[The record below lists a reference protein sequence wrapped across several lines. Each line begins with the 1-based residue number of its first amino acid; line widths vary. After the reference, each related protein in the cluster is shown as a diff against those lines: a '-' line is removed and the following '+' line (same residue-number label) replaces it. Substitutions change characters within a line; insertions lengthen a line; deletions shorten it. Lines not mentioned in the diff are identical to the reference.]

1 MLPFKIQVVFVSV
14 VSALAVLGITN
25 VGTAPHVRSPIS
37 ADEFVRAVA
46 TQRKPL
52 IDMYFNEHRDPNA
65 RAKQDRPLILA
76 AALQQ
81 DWDTVRRLLKAG
93 ACVDLA
99 DETGLTPLMA
109 ASMHGNLGIIKTF
122 IPLVTNVAA
131 RDRSGRSALHYAVG
145 SDKAEAVLLLPLLP
159 DLTSAC
165 RDGRDLLAMALDTGN
180 TNIVGAVLNR
190 IPRLSQW
197 TPSTQR
203 ALEGALEAGNKDQI
217 KLLLAKH
224 DAPPSVE
231 DTNTPLL
238 AHAIASNDKSLLN
251 TLLACGADP
260 NTVLPNQ
267 PDKDFLALLPSK
279 SLRNYLSYDRGVTIL
294 MLAAGLGQPEHVS
307 ALLEA
312 GADKNRKTER
322 SKMLALYLAARTDE
336 WRCTQIL
343 LGSGPPPDQLRIE
356 ISLSSQQAALIK
368 EGVPIFSTRISTGRE
383 GFNTRAGSYVITDK
397 NRSHRSTIYHVDMP
411 YFMRLSCAD
420 FGMHAGVVP
429 NYPASHG
436 CIRLPSE
443 AARKLFT
450 EIPVGT
456 LVTVK

>member
-1 MLPFKIQVVFVSV
+1 MLSIKTQAVFAGVVA
-14 VSALAVLGITN
+14 ALAVLVITKL
-25 VGTAPHVRSPIS
+25 GTAPHVYSPIS
-37 ADEFVRAVA
+37 ADEFVRALA
-46 TQRKPL
+46 DQRKPL
-52 IDMYFNEHRDPNA
+52 IDMYFSEHRDPNA

-76 AALQQ
+76 AALHQ
-81 DWDTVRRLLKAG
+81 DWETVRRLLKAG

-109 ASMHGNLGIIKTF
+109 ASMHGNLETIKTF

-131 RDRSGRSALHYAVG
+131 KDRSGRSALHYAVG
-145 SDKAEAVLLLPLLP
+145 SDKPAAVLLLPLMP
-159 DLTSAC
+159 DLTSPC
-165 RDGRDLLAMALDTGN
+165 QDGRDLLAMALDTGN
-180 TNIVGAVLNR
+180 TKIVGAVLDR
-190 IPRLSQW
+190 IPRLQQW
-197 TPSTQR
+197 TASTRR
-203 ALEGALEAGNKDQI
+203 ALAAAVEAGNKDQVRM
-217 KLLLAKH
+217 LFAKH
-224 DAPPSVE
+224 DAPPTVE
-231 DTNTPLL
+231 GTTTPLL
-238 AHAIASNDKSLLN
+238 AHAIVSNDKSLLDS
-251 TLLACGADP
+251 LLASGADP

-279 SLRNYLSYDRGVTIL
+279 SLRNYLSYDRGVTVL
-294 MLAAGLGQPEHVS
+294 MLAAGLGQADYVR
-307 ALLEA
+307 ALLDA

-368 EGVPIFSTRISTGRE
+368 EGVPIFSTRVSTGRE
-383 GFNTRAGSYVITDK
+383 GYTTRTGSYVITDK

-443 AARKLFT
+443 AARRLFT

>member
-1 MLPFKIQVVFVSV
+1 MLSFKTQAVFAGVLAAV
-14 VSALAVLGITN
+14 AVLGITHL
-25 VGTAPHVRSPIS
+25 GTAPEVYSPIS
-37 ADEFVRAVA
+37 PDEFVRAVA
-46 TQRKPL
+46 AQRKPL
-52 IDMYFNEHRDPNA
+52 IDMYFSQHCNPNA

-76 AALQQ
+76 AALNQ
-81 DWDTVRRLLKAG
+81 DWETVRRLLKAG

-109 ASMHGNLGIIKTF
+109 ASMHGNLEIINTF

-131 RDRSGRSALHYAVG
+131 KDRSGRSALHYAVG
-145 SDKAEAVLLLPLLP
+145 SDKAAAVLLLPLMP
-159 DLTSAC
+159 DLINSC

-180 TNIVGAVLNR
+180 TQIVGAVLNR
-190 IPRLSQW
+190 IPRMSQW
-197 TPSTQR
+197 TPSTGR
-203 ALEGALEAGNKDQI
+203 ALKAALDAGNKDQVSM
-217 KLLLAKH
+217 LLAKH
-224 DAPPSVE
+224 DAPPTVE
-231 DTNTPLL
+231 GTNTPLL
-238 AHAIASNDKSLLN
+238 AHAIASNDKTFLN

-267 PDKDFLALLPSK
+267 PDKDFLALLPPK
-279 SLRNYLSYDRGVTIL
+279 SLRNYLSYDRGVTVL
-294 MLAAGLGQPEHVS
+294 MLAAGLGQADYVRV
-307 ALLEA
+307 LLDA

-322 SKMLALYLAARTDE
+322 SKMIALYLAARTDE
-336 WRCTQIL
+336 WRCTQML

-356 ISLSSQQAALIK
+356 ITLSSQQAALIK
-368 EGVPIFSTRISTGRE
+368 EGVPVFSTRVSTGRE
-383 GFNTRAGSYVITDK
+383 GYTTRAGSYVITDK